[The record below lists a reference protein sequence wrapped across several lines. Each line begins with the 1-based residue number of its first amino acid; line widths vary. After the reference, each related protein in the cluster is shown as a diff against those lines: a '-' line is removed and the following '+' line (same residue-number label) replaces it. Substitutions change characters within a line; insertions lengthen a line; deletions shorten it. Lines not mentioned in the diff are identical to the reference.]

1 MKHLHGRVK
10 TSSPALLL
18 HTDSSILHRV
28 TKCERTS
35 VTQKMQLSYIL
46 ELPIH
51 LYASYSQILKNLTLV
66 HTLNFIYHIFDSM
79 TWLVSLKKKSPRE
92 VLNLTLIFLFFFFF
106 ILRIVACGWYFSSYR
121 CSGKIL
127 TMVHFCCFQVPF
139 RQFSFSL
146 HDNRHALQDEGEY
159 FGNVSEVSSSVGC

>member
-1 MKHLHGRVK
+1 MH
-10 TSSPALLL
+10 A
-18 HTDSSILHRV
+18 
-28 TKCERTS
+28 
-35 VTQKMQLSYIL
+35 
-46 ELPIH
+46 
-51 LYASYSQILKNLTLV
+51 
-66 HTLNFIYHIFDSM
+66 LNFIYHIFASM

-92 VLNLTLIFLFFFFF
+92 VLNLTLIFYF
-106 ILRIVACGWYFSSYR
+106 FSSSF
-121 CSGKIL
+121 CVSLPADGTFQVIGGKIV